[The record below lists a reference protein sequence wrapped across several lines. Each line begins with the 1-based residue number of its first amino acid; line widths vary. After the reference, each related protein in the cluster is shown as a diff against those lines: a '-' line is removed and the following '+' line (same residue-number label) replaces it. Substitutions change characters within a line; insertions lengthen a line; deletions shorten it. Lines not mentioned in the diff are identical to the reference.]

1 MTLIYVKT
9 KPDRRAYYEG
19 RIIPNDKFMPVQD
32 TPYMRRLIDHWQ
44 DVILEEGSEIQKRGK
59 KRKIEQT

>member
-32 TPYMRRLIDHWQ
+32 TPYMRRLITHWE
-44 DVILEEGSEIQKRGK
+44 DVELEVGSEIALLL
-59 KRKIEQT
+59 